1 MEVRGK
7 TLLMSLL
14 KTAWEQITGIKQ
26 KPKSWSFQYT
36 KHGLAKMQEY
46 NVTQWE
52 MKEVIDRPSKVKGD
66 MVIREYN
73 GYHIGLIC
81 QLDSIRRT
89 VLIISCWKRKNRY

>member
-1 MEVRGK
+1 MRGK
-7 TLLMSLL
+7 TLLMSML

-26 KPKSWSFQYT
+26 PKHWQFQYT
-36 KHGLAKMQEY
+36 KQGLAKMQEY
-46 NVTQWE
+46 KVSQLE
-52 MKEVIDRPSKVKGD
+52 IKEVVDRPSKVKGN

>member
-1 MEVRGK
+1 MAWKSV
-7 TLLMSLL
+7 LMSLL
-14 KTAWEQITGIKQ
+14 KGAWEQITGIKQ
-26 KPKSWSFQYT
+26 KPKHWSFQYT

-52 MKEVIDRPSKVKGD
+52 MKEVIDRPSKVKGN
-66 MVIREYN
+66 MVIREYK

-89 VLIISCWKRKNRY
+89 VLIISCWKRSNRF

>member
-1 MEVRGK
+1 MRGK
-7 TLLMSLL
+7 AILMSFL
-14 KTAWEQITGIKQ
+14 KGAWEQLTGIKQ
-26 KPKSWSFQYT
+26 KPMHWSYQYT

-52 MKEVIDRPSKVKGD
+52 IKEVIDRPSKVKGD
-66 MVIREYN
+66 MVIREYK

-89 VLIISCWKRKNRY
+89 VLIISCWKRKNTYSK

>member
-1 MEVRGK
+1 MKGK
-7 TLLMSLL
+7 AVLMSFLT
-14 KTAWEQITGIKQ
+14 TAWEQITGIKQ
-26 KPKSWSFQYT
+26 KPKHWSYQYT

-52 MKEVIDRPSKVKGD
+52 IKEVIDRPSTVKKD
-66 MVIREYN
+66 MLIREYN

-89 VLIISCWKRKNRY
+89 VLIISCWKRSNRF